1 VTAAAHPWASE
12 LRPRLSRSPLILMLD
27 IDGTLAPLAPRPEES
42 LVPEATRQTV
52 QALGAMPDVH
62 VALVTGR
69 AAADG
74 RRLVGLDGVWVIGNH
89 GIETTSPAG
98 ETVIDAGAAPYR
110 GVLATAADELRKQ
123 IGGIPGVRVEDKVWT
138 LSTHYRLADPGVE
151 PRLRKTLD
159 EVAHQHGLRMIRG
172 KKIFELR
179 PPIHVHKGTA
189 VLELSRTLAGRRLE
203 ASLFYAGDDRTDEDA
218 FRALRSSAPH
228 AVTVRVGGA
237 ADDQTAAT
245 AAEFTVPDE
254 EALRGLLE
262 WLATVRADGLR
273 R

>member
-1 VTAAAHPWASE
+1 
-12 LRPRLSRSPLILMLD
+12 MLD
-27 IDGTLAPLAPRPEES
+27 IDGTLAPLQPRPEDAF
-42 LVPEATRQTV
+42 VPEASRATVVALATR
-52 QALGAMPDVH
+52 PDVH

-74 RRLVGLDGVWVIGNH
+74 RRLAGIEGVWVIGNH
-89 GIETTSPAG
+89 GIEAISPAG
-98 ETVIDAGAAPYR
+98 EAVVDESAAPYR
-110 GVLATAADELRKQ
+110 DTIAVAVEELGKLV
-123 IGGIPGVRVEDKVWT
+123 GAIPGVRVEDKVWT
-138 LSTHYRLADPGVE
+138 LSVHYRLADPAVE
-151 PRLRKTLD
+151 PRLRQTMD
-159 EVAHQHGLRMIRG
+159 DVAHRHGLRSIRG

-189 VLELSRTLAGRRLE
+189 VLELGRLLAGPKL
-203 ASLFYAGDDRTDEDA
+203 AGSFFYAGDDRTDEDA

-254 EALRGLLE
+254 DALRTLLE
-262 WLATVRADGLR
+262 WLVDLR

>member
-1 VTAAAHPWASE
+1 MTAVASPSTGE

-27 IDGTLAPLAPRPEES
+27 IDGTLAPLAPRPEDAA
-42 LVPEATRQTV
+42 VPEATRRAIR
-52 QALGAMPDVH
+52 ALAAKPDVH

-74 RRLVGLDGVWVIGNH
+74 RQLAGLEGGWVIGNH
-89 GIETTSPAG
+89 GIETTSPTG
-98 ETVIDAGAAPYR
+98 EAVVDASAAAYR
-110 GVLATAADELRKQ
+110 GVLAAAAEELRALLDSV
-123 IGGIPGVRVEDKVWT
+123 PGVRVEDKVWT
-138 LSTHYRLADPGVE
+138 LSIHYRLADPSIE

-159 EVAHQHGLRMIRG
+159 EAAHRHGLRMIRG

-189 VLELSRTLAGRRLE
+189 VLELSRLLAGPELD

-218 FRALRSSAPH
+218 FRALRSTAPH

-245 AAEFTVPDE
+245 AAEFTVPNE
-254 EALRGLLE
+254 EALRGLLD
-262 WLATVRADGLR
+262 WLVTLR

>member
-1 VTAAAHPWASE
+1 MTAAAHPSAGE

-27 IDGTLAPLAPRPEES
+27 IDGTLAPLAPRPEDAVMPEETREVIRR
-42 LVPEATRQTV
+42 LVTKT
-52 QALGAMPDVH
+52 DVH

-74 RRLVGLDGVWVIGNH
+74 RRIAGLDGVWVIGNH
-89 GIETTSPAG
+89 GIETTSPSG
-98 ETVIDAGAAPYR
+98 EAVVDASAAPFR
-110 GVLATAADELRKQ
+110 DALATTAAELRQ
-123 IGGIPGVRVEDKVWT
+123 QLGGIPGVRVEDKVWT
-138 LSTHYRLADPGVE
+138 LSIHYRLADPAVE
-151 PRLRKTLD
+151 PRLRRMLD
-159 EVAHQHGLRMIRG
+159 EAGHKHGLRMIRG

-189 VLELSRTLAGRRLE
+189 VLALSRMLAGSRLD

-218 FRALRSSAPH
+218 FRSLRSTAPH

-245 AAEFTVPDE
+245 AAEFTVPNE
-254 EALRGLLE
+254 GALRDLLE
-262 WLATVRADGLR
+262 WLAAVRR
-273 R
+273 

>member
-1 VTAAAHPWASE
+1 MTAAASPSMAE

-27 IDGTLAPLAPRPEES
+27 IDGTLAPLAATPEAAAM
-42 LVPEATRQTV
+42 PDATRQAIT
-52 QALGAMPDVH
+52 ALQSKPDVH

-74 RRLVGLDGVWVIGNH
+74 RRLARLDGVWVIGNH
-89 GIETTSPAG
+89 GIEAISPTG
-98 ETVIDAGAAPYR
+98 EAVVDSSAAPYR
-110 GVLATAADELRKQ
+110 AAVAAAVDELTGRV
-123 IGGIPGVRVEDKVWT
+123 GSIPGVRVEDKIWT
-138 LSTHYRLADPGVE
+138 LSVHYRLADPAVE
-151 PRLRKTLD
+151 PRVRRTMD
-159 EVAHQHGLRMIRG
+159 EVAHARGLRLIRG

-189 VLELSRTLAGRRLE
+189 VVALSRVLAGPELA

-218 FRALRSSAPH
+218 FRALRSTAPH
-228 AVTVRVGGA
+228 AVTVRVGA
-237 ADDQTAAT
+237 ASDDQTAAT

-262 WLATVRADGLR
+262 WLVTVRR
-273 R
+273 